1 MVKTIPFYFGVLT
14 GALVLGAPSL
24 LPAAE
29 PAATG
34 TLHIDIPV
42 ALKEARVVFNMDHLA
57 FEGDNPTGLNYM
69 KVLHE
74 DFVQAKTHHSMVA
87 IFHGEA
93 GYMLLDDARYNA
105 VRHTSRGNPYK
116 AMIATLQDKGV
127 RFELCAVTARG
138 NGWTNEDVLSGV
150 KVVTSA
156 NLRIIQLAQDG
167 YVQIQP

>member
-1 MVKTIPFYFGVLT
+1 
-14 GALVLGAPSL
+14 
-24 LPAAE
+24 
-29 PAATG
+29 
-34 TLHIDIPV
+34 
-42 ALKEARVVFNMDHLA
+42 
-57 FEGDNPTGLNYM
+57 M
-69 KVLHE
+69 KVLNE
-74 DFVQAKTHHSMVA
+74 DFVQARTQHSMVA

-116 AMIATLQDKGV
+116 GTIATLQDQGV

-156 NLRIIQLAQDG
+156 NLRIIQLVQDG